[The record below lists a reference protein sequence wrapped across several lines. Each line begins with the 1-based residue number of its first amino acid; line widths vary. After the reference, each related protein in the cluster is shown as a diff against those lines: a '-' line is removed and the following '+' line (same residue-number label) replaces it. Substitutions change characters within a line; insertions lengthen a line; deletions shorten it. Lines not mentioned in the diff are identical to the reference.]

1 MLFKSDTRNSIT
13 VVTSRRLSISED
25 NTPTADPQRDV
36 EKAGRNS
43 SEGESPEVTESEE
56 IDWDGPDDPDK
67 PVNWPQTKKWRI
79 TLTVSMLSF
88 MTFVLL
94 SLCFSA
100 KTN

>member
-13 VVTSRRLSISED
+13 IVTSRRLSISED
-25 NTPTADPQRDV
+25 NTPTVDPQHDV
-36 EKAGRNS
+36 EKAGRDS
-43 SEGESPEVTESEE
+43 SKGESPEVTESEE
-56 IDWDGPDDPDK
+56 IDWDGSDDPDK

-88 MTFVLL
+88 MTFVLP